1 MIFENLWTYIFKNN
15 SAYNPPVP
23 KLEYDELVP
32 VSEKAFNNIEAL
44 IKKGKF
50 SLSEIKDQLKDGIP
64 KHKRGEF
71 WNSIVEHRFN
81 VSGMDTTYSILLENC

>member
-1 MIFENLWTYIFKNN
+1 M
-15 SAYNPPVP
+15 
-23 KLEYDELVP
+23 P

-44 IKKGKF
+44 IKKGKL

-81 VSGMDTTYSILLENC
+81 VSGMDTIIFYLRNAQTSL